1 MSTSKHIDKICIAA
15 VAVVLALTILF
26 MCSGSL
32 GLSVLTKAVKYEK
45 TIFDTSYVHQIDIVM
60 NDWDSFLESCEN
72 EEYAACTVVV
82 DGAKHANTAIRAK
95 GNTSLSSVKASGSQ
109 RYSFKLEF
117 DHFDGAGSLDGLD
130 KLCLNNLI
138 QDNTMM
144 KDYLVYLMMNEFG
157 ADSPLCSF
165 VYLTVNGE
173 DWGLYLAVEGVED
186 SFLTRNYGA
195 DFGELYK
202 PDSLSFGGGRGNG
215 RNFNMD
221 DLDLDGSKSDE
232 DSETGET
239 REQQATTQ
247 PQESRSD
254 SDTGNGSIPFGGQMP
269 GGGDMPEPPDF
280 GGGFPG
286 GMPNGEE
293 LPEGFD
299 FSQMPN
305 GASPPEGFDFSQMP
319 DGAASPEGFDFD
331 AQSAEPP
338 TSDAQAEE
346 NASPAA
352 NASEKNDSDKNDS
365 DKNSSD
371 KDSGKRLGFGGMGS
385 DDVKLKYIDDDPDS
399 YSNIFDSAKTKVT
412 KADKVRL
419 IASLK
424 KLSAYEDLENVLDTD
439 EVLRYFVVH
448 NFVCNGDS
456 YTGAMIHNYYLHES
470 DGKLGMIPWDYN
482 LAFGT
487 FQGGNAS
494 DSVNTS
500 IDNPL
505 SGGSMDDR
513 PMLGWIFSDESYTA
527 QYHALFSEFLEKWF
541 ANGELETLIA
551 DTAEMIRPYV
561 EKDPTKFCTT
571 EDFTKGVETLSKF
584 VSLRA
589 EAVSRQLSG
598 DDTAVE
604 TGALDLSLMGTMGG
618 GMGKGFS
625 GRFDV
630 TSMVTL
636 TDKDGKETTLSDL
649 VGKDDSIESVTLSDG
664 TTVKLSETDMKELM
678 QLDLSTI
685 VSATDKDG
693 NKIDL
698 SEYTVSIRRSSDRDG
713 SSKRGGAPTAPNQSE
728 NGDKTRPDSAAETQT
743 SGTPEAQDESAQRSS
758 RSDVPTAPNQ
768 GESAPRSSGT
778 RPPMPNGGS
787 FPSGGGTGKSSEASF
802 WIWIGVSVLV
812 LAAGLMIAIKKKD

>member
-15 VAVVLALTILF
+15 VAVALALTILF
-26 MCSGSL
+26 LCSGSL

-60 NDWDSFLESCEN
+60 NDWDGFLESCEN

-117 DHFDGAGSLDGLD
+117 DHFDDAGSLDGLD

-144 KDYLVYLMMNEFG
+144 KDYLVYVMMNDFG
-157 ADSPLCSF
+157 ADGPLCSF

-186 SFLTRNYGA
+186 SFLTRNYGTEI
-195 DFGELYK
+195 GELYK

-215 RNFNMD
+215 KNFNMD
-221 DLDLDGSKSDE
+221 DLDLDGSKSDGE
-232 DSETGET
+232 NSETQES
-239 REQQATTQ
+239 QATTQ
-247 PQESRSD
+247 PQENRPNSD
-254 SDTGNGSIPFGGQMP
+254 SGSGSFPFGGQMP
-269 GGGDMPEPPDF
+269 NGGDMPEPPDF

-286 GMPNGEE
+286 GMPNGGD
-293 LPEGFD
+293 L
-299 FSQMPN
+299 
-305 GASPPEGFDFSQMP
+305 PEGFDFSQMP
-319 DGAASPEGFDFD
+319 DGAAPPEGFDFGG
-331 AQSAEPP
+331 QNAEQP
-338 TSDAQAEE
+338 TSDAQSEE
-346 NASPAA
+346 SG
-352 NASEKNDSDKNDS
+352 STDKNA
-365 DKNSSD
+365 SD
-371 KDSGKRLGFGGMGS
+371 KDGSKRFGFGGFGMGS

-399 YSNIFDSAKTKVT
+399 YANIFDSAKTTVT
-412 KADKVRL
+412 KADKARL

-424 KLSAYEDLENVLDTD
+424 KLSAYEDLESVLDMD
-439 EVLRYFVVH
+439 EVLSYFVVH

-494 DSVNTS
+494 GTVNTS
-500 IDNPL
+500 IDSPL

-527 QYHALFSEFLEKWF
+527 QYHALFSDFLEKWF
-541 ANGELETLIA
+541 TNGELETLIA

-571 EDFTKGVETLSKF
+571 EDFDKGVETLSQF

-589 EAVSRQLSG
+589 EAVSRQLRG
-598 DDTAVE
+598 DDAAVE
-604 TGALDLSLMGTMGG
+604 TGDLDLSLMGSMGG
-618 GMGKGFS
+618 GMGGSFS
-625 GRFDV
+625 GKFDV
-630 TSMVTL
+630 TSMITL
-636 TDKDGKETTLSDL
+636 TDKDGKETTLSE
-649 VGKDDSIESVTLSDG
+649 VAGKDVSIESVTLSDG
-664 TTVKLSETDMKELM
+664 TTVKLSETDKKDLMK
-678 QLDLSTI
+678 LDLSKI
-685 VSATDKDG
+685 VSLADKDG

-698 SEYTVSIRRSSDRDG
+698 SAYTVSVSRPSG
-713 SSKRGGAPTAPNQSE
+713 RGGSRSNAPTAPNQSE
-728 NGDKTRPDSAAETQT
+728 GTDASRPDSTTEAQPAEAPETQNEG
-743 SGTPEAQDESAQRSS
+743 SERGSSA
-758 RSDVPTAPNQ
+758 
-768 GESAPRSSGT
+768 
-778 RPPMPNGGS
+778 RPSMPNGDS
-787 FPSGGGTGKSSEASF
+787 FQPPSGSAGGKSSEATF
-802 WIWIGVSVLV
+802 WIWIGVSVLA
-812 LAAGLMIAIKKKD
+812 LAAGLIIAGKKKE

>member
-15 VAVVLALTILF
+15 VAIVLALTILF

-32 GLSVLTKAVKYEK
+32 GLTVLTKAVKYEK
-45 TIFDTSYVHQIDIVM
+45 SIFDTSYVHQIDIVM
-60 NDWDSFLESCEN
+60 NDWDGFLESCEN
-72 EEYAACTVVV
+72 EEYGACVVVV
-82 DGAKHANTAIRAK
+82 DGTKHTNTAIRAK

-117 DHFDGAGSLDGLD
+117 DHFDDAGSLDGLD

-144 KDYLVYLMMNEFG
+144 KDYLVYLMMNDFG

-186 SFLTRNYGA
+186 SFLTRNYGTE
-195 DFGELYK
+195 FGELYK

-221 DLDLDGSKSDE
+221 DLDLGGSKSNE
-232 DSETGET
+232 DSENSET
-239 REQQATTQ
+239 QESQTATQ
-247 PQESRSD
+247 PQESRPSE
-254 SDTGNGSIPFGGQMP
+254 SSGNQGFPFSGQMP
-269 GGGDMPEPPDF
+269 NGGEDMPEPPDF

-286 GMPNGEE
+286 GMPGGGEM
-293 LPEGFD
+293 PEGFD
-299 FSQMPN
+299 FSQMP
-305 GASPPEGFDFSQMP
+305 GGGEMPEGFDFSQMP
-319 DGAASPEGFDFD
+319 GGVPNGAEMPDGFDFGGQNT
-331 AQSAEPP
+331 AQP
-338 TSDAQAEE
+338 TTD
-346 NASPAA
+346 A
-352 NASEKNDSDKNDS
+352 NAADGSTSGNDAETKE
-365 DKNSSD
+365 
-371 KDSGKRLGFGGMGS
+371 SGKRFSFGGFGGMGS

-399 YSNIFDSAKTKVT
+399 YPNIFDSAKTTVNKSD
-412 KADKVRL
+412 KARL

-424 KLSAYEDLENVLDTD
+424 KLSAYEDLESVLDMD

-456 YTGAMIHNYYLHES
+456 YTGAMIHNYYLHEK

-482 LAFGT
+482 LAYGT

-494 DSVNTS
+494 GTVNTS
-500 IDNPL
+500 IDSPL
-505 SGGSMDDR
+505 SGGNMDDR
-513 PMLGWIFSDESYTA
+513 PMLGWIFSDESYTE
-527 QYHALFSEFLEKWF
+527 QYHALFSEFIEKWF
-541 ANGELETLIA
+541 SNGKLETLIA
-551 DTAEMIRPYV
+551 DTTEMIRPYV

-571 EDFTKGVETLSKF
+571 EDFDKAVAAISQF

-604 TGALDLSLMGTMGG
+604 TGDLDLSVMGTMGG
-618 GMGKGFS
+618 SKGGGMGGMSKDFS
-625 GRFDV
+625 GKFDV

-636 TDKDGKETTLSDL
+636 TDKDGNKTTLSAIA
-649 VGKDDSIESVTLSDG
+649 GKDVSIESVTLSDG
-664 TTVKLSETDMKELM
+664 TTVKLSETDMKDLM
-678 QLDLSTI
+678 KLDLSEI

-698 SEYTVSIRRSSDRDG
+698 SAYTVSFNRPSGRGSRSSDAATVPEQGGDSGDTGARRPG
-713 SSKRGGAPTAPNQSE
+713 STAEAESQPADNSKAQGDKPETQSE
-728 NGDKTRPDSAAETQT
+728 D
-743 SGTPEAQDESAQRSS
+743 AQRSGSS
-758 RSDVPTAPNQ
+758 RPS
-768 GESAPRSSGT
+768 
-778 RPPMPNGGS
+778 MPGGS
-787 FPSGGGTGKSSEASF
+787 SFSPSSTGRKSSEATF

-812 LAAGLMIAIKKKD
+812 LAAGLIFAVKKKD